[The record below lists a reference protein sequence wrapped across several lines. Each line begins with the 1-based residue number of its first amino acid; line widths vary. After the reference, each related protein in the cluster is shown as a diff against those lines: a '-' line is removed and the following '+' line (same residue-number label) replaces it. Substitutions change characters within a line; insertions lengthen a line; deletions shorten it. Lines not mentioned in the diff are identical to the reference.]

1 MSLLIR
7 NLKKV
12 MKYHLTSIFQNKF
25 YVSCKRKSAGKRKKE
40 KKTETG
46 NWRVQQTY
54 MHRHIQYIRIKFVLI
69 YPCIFR
75 SMHVG
80 KRLLYVYSL
89 FLLLKRTN

>member
-25 YVSCKRKSAGKRKKE
+25 YVSCKRKSAGKRKKA

-46 NWRVQQTY
+46 NWRV
-54 MHRHIQYIRIKFVLI
+54 
-69 YPCIFR
+69 
-75 SMHVG
+75 
-80 KRLLYVYSL
+80 
-89 FLLLKRTN
+89 